1 MRTERAFRLHELPV
15 DSAILRG
22 NPLGDPHQRVLRVVA
37 PKDPTGP
44 LPVIWVLPAY
54 AGTAAA
60 MVEPDPWNEN
70 FLDQVERLHGE
81 GTLGPAI
88 FAIPDCF
95 TLLGG
100 SQYLDSPAQ
109 GRYRTH
115 LWEEARPLVEGLL
128 PTNGRH
134 GVTGRSSGGYG
145 AFVQAVFHP
154 EHVRAVACHAA
165 DMAFEH
171 CYLSSLPALAQAIR
185 THGGVGELLEAFR
198 SSRRKRSGPWFMAIQ
213 ALCMAACY
221 SPHPGEPLGIALPM
235 DLDTLELLPD
245 VWERWLAHD
254 PVRMVE
260 RPEVQDALRGLDFLF
275 FDCGDRD
282 EYNLQWGQRRLVRR
296 LEALGIPHV
305 AEEFPDGHRSTSY
318 RWDVSLPPL
327 VRALS
332 G

>member
-1 MRTERAFRLHELPV
+1 MQAFQLHELPV
-15 DSAILRG
+15 DSAILRD
-22 NPLGDPHQRVLRVVA
+22 NPLGDPHQRVLRVIA
-37 PKDPTGP
+37 PTDPGAGP
-44 LPVIWVLPAY
+44 LPVIWILPAY

-60 MVEPDPWNEN
+60 LVAPDPWSES
-70 FLDQVERLHGE
+70 FLDQVRRLAAE
-81 GTLGPAI
+81 GALGPAI

-100 SQYLDSPAQ
+100 SQYLDSPAL

-115 LWEEARPLVEGLL
+115 LWEELRPLVEARFS
-128 PTNGRH
+128 TNGKH
-134 GVTGRSSGGYG
+134 GVAGRSSGGYG
-145 AFVQAVFHP
+145 AFVQAVHHP
-154 EHVRAVACHAA
+154 EHVRGVACHAG
-165 DMAFEH
+165 DMAFEL
-171 CYLSSLPALAQAIR
+171 CYLPSFPVLAQAIR
-185 THGGVGELLEAFR
+185 VHGGVEALMEAFR
-198 SSRRKRSGPWFMAIQ
+198 ATRNKRSGPWFGPIQ

-221 SPHPGEPLGIALPM
+221 SPAPDAPLGIELPM
-235 DLDTLELLPD
+235 DLDTAALRED

-282 EYNLQWGQRRLVRR
+282 EYHLQWGQRRLVAR

-318 RWDVSLPPL
+318 RYDVSLPPL

-332 G
+332 T